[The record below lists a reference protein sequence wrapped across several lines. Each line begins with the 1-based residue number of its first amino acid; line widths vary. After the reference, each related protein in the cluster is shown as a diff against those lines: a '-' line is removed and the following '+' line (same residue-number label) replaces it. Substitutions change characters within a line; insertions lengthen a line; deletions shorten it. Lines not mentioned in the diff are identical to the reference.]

1 MLRIVNQH
9 SEAQTEL
16 LRIRARFDD
25 PHLKEHESLVRELI
39 EEIKEKGNGAI
50 IDYASKFHEV
60 TITEARLKVSG
71 SELDAAYQQVSQEL
85 LGALKVAREKLTAFH
100 RQRIPKSWV
109 QFQGD
114 DVAIGKRYKPLDSVG
129 IYIPDGSRAHLSL
142 VLLQAIPAVVAGV
155 KNIILVCQPDRD
167 LKIHPAILVAAQEAG
182 VKEIYRV
189 GGPSAIAALAY
200 GTQTIPKVDLITGVG
215 DLYVSLAKKL
225 LIDRVRVNSLHN
237 AAELMILADA
247 TANPKQIA
255 FDLLS
260 SAEQSSLASAI
271 LLTPGT
277 KLARAVQ
284 DEVRQQLPNHPQRIL
299 TEKAIAHYGL
309 IVVVESLAQSLKL
322 ANSFAPTHL
331 SLLLEEPWDILE
343 QIQHAGT
350 ILVGPSTPKIVG
362 DYLGGSA
369 LAFGSSLGV
378 ENFLATSNVIH
389 HTGDSLKQVSKS
401 LQILAQAEGFSAGG
415 GGLKFRDN
423 EANEQF

>member
-39 EEIKEKGNGAI
+39 EEIKEKGDTAI
-50 IDYASKFHEV
+50 IDYAGKFHEV
-60 TITEARLKVSG
+60 TITEAQLKVSG

-85 LGALKVAREKLTAFH
+85 LTALKTAKAKLEVFH

-109 QFQGD
+109 QFQED
-114 DVAIGKRYKPLDSVG
+114 ETAIGKRYKPLNSVG
-129 IYIPDGSRAHLSL
+129 LYIPDGSKAHLSL
-142 VLLQAIPAVVAGV
+142 VLLQAIPAKVAGV
-155 KNIILVCQPDRD
+155 KKLVLVCQPDKE
-167 LKIHPAILVAAQEAG
+167 LKIHPAILVAAQESG

-200 GTQTIPKVDLITGVG
+200 GTRTIPKVDLITGVG

-225 LIDRVRVNSLHN
+225 VIDRVRVNSLHN
-237 AAELMILADA
+237 AAELMIVADGR
-247 TANPKQIA
+247 ANPKQIA

-260 SAEQSSLASAI
+260 SAEQSPLASSI
-271 LLTPGT
+271 LITPSA
-277 KLARAVQ
+277 KLAEAVQ
-284 DEVRQQLPNHPQRIL
+284 EEVHQQLPNHPQRIL

-309 IVVVESLAQSLKL
+309 IVVTESLPVAIQL
-322 ANSFAPTHL
+322 ANAFAPTHL
-331 SLLLEEPWDILE
+331 SLLLAEPWDILE
-343 QIQHAGT
+343 QIHHAGT
-350 ILVGPSTPKIVG
+350 ILVGSSTPKIVG

-378 ENFLATSNVIH
+378 ENFLATSNVLH
-389 HTGDSLKQVSKS
+389 YTPDSLKQLSKS
-401 LQILAQAEGFSAGG
+401 LQILARAEGFSAGA
-415 GGLKFRDN
+415 GGLQLRDEEIN
-423 EANEQF
+423 EPF